1 MASKTDI
8 RFRVFCTGLLD
19 AYLQAGKKAEAVKL
33 LEELVADARTRL
45 PKGSPQLAQELMNMS
60 ESLLRSEAF
69 AEAEPLLRE
78 CLTIREKKLPD
89 LWKTFSTGSMLG
101 GALLGQKKYA
111 EAEPLLLKGYEGM
124 KEREKTI
131 PPQAGIYMPNALDRL
146 IALYTATNKPDEV
159 TKWQVKR
166 AKYPAPAEESPMPQE
181 PK

>member
-45 PKGSPQLAQELMNMS
+45 PKGSPQLAQELINMS
-60 ESLLRSEAF
+60 EPLLRSGAF

-78 CLTIREKKLPD
+78 CLAIREKTLPD

-111 EAEPLLLKGYEGM
+111 EAEPLLLKG
-124 KEREKTI
+124 
-131 PPQAGIYMPNALDRL
+131 
-146 IALYTATNKPDEV
+146 
-159 TKWQVKR
+159 
-166 AKYPAPAEESPMPQE
+166 
-181 PK
+181 

>member
-60 ESLLRSEAF
+60 ESLLRSDAF
-69 AEAEPLLRE
+69 AEAEPLPRE
-78 CLTIREKKLPD
+78 GLAI
-89 LWKTFSTGSMLG
+89 
-101 GALLGQKKYA
+101 
-111 EAEPLLLKGYEGM
+111 
-124 KEREKTI
+124 REKTI

-146 IALYTATNKPDEV
+146 VELYTATNKLDEV
-159 TKWQVKR
+159 TKWQVER
-166 AKYPAPAEESPMPQE
+166 SKYPAPAEKSPMPPE
-181 PK
+181 TK